1 MKRIVAALS
10 LCALPPILAMTPD
23 EFAETT
29 QRVVAGGGFSDYQP
43 TAVFPARKEFR
54 VLSGALADLA
64 EAKIV
69 EWAAKQAEG
78 NEEFL
83 VAFKVDGKHFKIIR
97 CVAGQQT
104 DSRVYA
110 VR

>member
-43 TAVFPARKEFR
+43 TLSFQREKSFEFFPAPWP
-54 VLSGALADLA
+54 
-64 EAKIV
+64 I
-69 EWAAKQAEG
+69 
-78 NEEFL
+78 
-83 VAFKVDGKHFKIIR
+83 
-97 CVAGQQT
+97 
-104 DSRVYA
+104 
-110 VR
+110 